1 MRICITRSQR
11 STYSETFIKRQID
24 ELSKRCEVLTLH
36 SGRMPSRVEDGRR
49 IHSLPFWIGNLVLK
63 AITGNR
69 NNYFSNYGMKKIL
82 LSNQVELVL
91 ANYGLSAVHMV
102 PVCRDLNIPLI
113 PHFHGYDATQL
124 SVLKKYGAGY
134 RQLFE
139 YAPAIIA
146 VSNVM
151 KKQLVKIGAPEE
163 KVKII
168 PYGIQ
173 LNQFN
178 PDTTKKATYP
188 LLLAVGRF
196 TEKKAPHVTI
206 RAFHEV
212 IKLFPDAKLVMIGGR
227 EEAFEQCQQLV
238 RALSIES
245 AVEFPGILPPDK
257 IADYMKR
264 AHLFVQHSVTAS
276 NGDMEGTPNSI
287 LEAAASGLPIVST
300 RHGGIMDAVVEGE
313 TGILV
318 DEWDEKGMVEGI
330 LQLLYNPDQ
339 MRVMGQK
346 ARLHMEQHYSIE
358 QQIQSL
364 FDLMK
369 STLEKS

>member
-1 MRICITRSQR
+1 
-11 STYSETFIKRQID
+11 
-24 ELSKRCEVLTLH
+24 
-36 SGRMPSRVEDGRR
+36 
-49 IHSLPFWIGNLVLK
+49 
-63 AITGNR
+63 
-69 NNYFSNYGMKKIL
+69 MKKFL

-113 PHFHGYDATQL
+113 PHFHGYDATQH

-134 RQLFE
+134 RLLFD

-151 KKQLVKIGAPEE
+151 KNQLVKIGAPEE

-178 PDTTKKATYP
+178 PDPSQKAAYP

-196 TEKKAPHVTI
+196 TEKKAPQVTI

-212 IKLFPDAKLVMIGGR
+212 VKVFPDAKLVMIGGR

-245 AVEFPGILPPDK
+245 SVEFTGILPPDK

-318 DEWDEKGMVEGI
+318 DEWDENGMVEGI
-330 LQLLYNPDQ
+330 LQLLQNPDQ

-346 ARLHMEQHYSIE
+346 ARLHMERHYSIE

-369 STLEKS
+369 STLKKG